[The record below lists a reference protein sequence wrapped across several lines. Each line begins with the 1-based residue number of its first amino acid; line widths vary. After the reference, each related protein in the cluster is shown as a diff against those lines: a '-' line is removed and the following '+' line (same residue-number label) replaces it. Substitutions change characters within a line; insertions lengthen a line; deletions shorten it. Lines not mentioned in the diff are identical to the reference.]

1 LLDSDS
7 YVAGVLG
14 GSPHGTDWPKVNE
27 EASTACRNARSM
39 LLFTEKQANH
49 RRMDAPAVAIGVS
62 FGGGAK
68 VSPPGSL
75 KQSSQTALLVM
86 TTLLGMLA
94 FAQIAGFANCL
105 FMAYAFQC
113 YDYSKSTLD
122 SLFSW
127 NPRLRRL
134 FKNSAWAA
142 CTVNFGPFSISYP
155 HIDPANLCFGWCAI
169 TALGNFDP
177 DRGGHLIL
185 WDLGLFIRFPPGAT
199 ILIPSALLVH
209 SNIPIAAHEEHFSL
223 VQYSS
228 AGLFHWVENGF
239 M

>member
-1 LLDSDS
+1 LLDSDG

-27 EASTACRNARSM
+27 EASNACRNARSM
-39 LLFTEKQANH
+39 LSFTEKQANH

-68 VSPPGSL
+68 VSPPGNL

-86 TTLLGMLA
+86 TTLLGTLA
-94 FAQIAGFANCL
+94 FARIAGFANCL

-155 HIDPANLCFGWCAI
+155 HVDPANLCFGWCAI

-209 SNIPIAAHEEHFSL
+209 SNVPIAAHEERFLL

-228 AGLFHWVENGF
+228 AGLFRWVENGF